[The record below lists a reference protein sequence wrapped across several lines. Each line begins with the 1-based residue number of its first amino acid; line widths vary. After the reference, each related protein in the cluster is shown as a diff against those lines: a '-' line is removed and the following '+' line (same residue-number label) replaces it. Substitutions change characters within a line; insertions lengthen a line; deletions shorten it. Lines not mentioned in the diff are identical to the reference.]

1 LKRGLADDV
10 LGGGSALLVSSVAT
24 GLIGFAYWAIVARH
38 FDQADVGRVAAL
50 LSAVMLAANLAS
62 AGAKRSVLRFA
73 SAAGGASS
81 TLVLRI
87 IGLAAGLGV
96 VGGLVLLLV
105 ARVWSVAGVR
115 SSDGPLVALGVVLA
129 VPVWVAFSLQ
139 DAALVALRRP
149 WWVPVGN
156 VVFSV
161 AKVGLVLALAIA
173 GVGAVGAV
181 LASWLVPAV
190 VIATV
195 VYLALLR
202 KGRRRAHASA
212 GGRVPPLRELLSF
225 AAAEHAG
232 VVIWRAA
239 VLLLPVIVL
248 GWAGAAA
255 AAAYYVA
262 DQLVYGI
269 SLVSSNVTDAAVA
282 AAARD
287 EALLRPRF
295 AQAARMTFL
304 LVVPAAVCMS
314 LLAGPVLELFGAGY
328 RADATG
334 LAVLMALAAIPNA
347 VTTLV
352 IGVAHVRKRV
362 RFVLGLQVALSVALV
377 AGALAGLQHGGLTAV
392 GVGYLTAQLIVAV
405 WAATRV
411 RGLLVGPT
419 APAVSRS
426 MEAWT

>member
-1 LKRGLADDV
+1 
-10 LGGGSALLVSSVAT
+10 
-24 GLIGFAYWAIVARH
+24 
-38 FDQADVGRVAAL
+38 
-50 LSAVMLAANLAS
+50 
-62 AGAKRSVLRFA
+62 
-73 SAAGGASS
+73 
-81 TLVLRI
+81 
-87 IGLAAGLGV
+87 
-96 VGGLVLLLV
+96 
-105 ARVWSVAGVR
+105 
-115 SSDGPLVALGVVLA
+115 
-129 VPVWVAFSLQ
+129 
-139 DAALVALRRP
+139 
-149 WWVPVGN
+149 
-156 VVFSV
+156 
-161 AKVGLVLALAIA
+161 
-173 GVGAVGAV
+173 
-181 LASWLVPAV
+181 
-190 VIATV
+190 
-195 VYLALLR
+195 
-202 KGRRRAHASA
+202 
-212 GGRVPPLRELLSF
+212 
-225 AAAEHAG
+225 
-232 VVIWRAA
+232 
-239 VLLLPVIVL
+239 
-248 GWAGAAA
+248 
-255 AAAYYVA
+255 
-262 DQLVYGI
+262 
-269 SLVSSNVTDAAVA
+269 VSSNVTDAAVA